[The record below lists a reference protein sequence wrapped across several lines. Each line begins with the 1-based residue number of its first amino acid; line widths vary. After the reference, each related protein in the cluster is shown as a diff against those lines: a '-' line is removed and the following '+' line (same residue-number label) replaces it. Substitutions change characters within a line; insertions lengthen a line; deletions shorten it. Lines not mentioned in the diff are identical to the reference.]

1 MQKAIWGLF
10 LLAFAYDYIS
20 HKYENIPK
28 EVNTNTTH
36 QRDTKVKREDVD
48 KKKRNDKVN
57 VKQNKDKIHIYIQ
70 YWYLF
75 CKIALPD
82 LSLNTSKKF
91 EGL

>member
-20 HKYENIPK
+20 HKNENIPK
-28 EVNTNTTH
+28 EVNTHSPH
-36 QRDTKVKREDVD
+36 QRESKVNMDDGKN
-48 KKKRNDKVN
+48 KKKIDKVN
-57 VKQNKDKIHIYIQ
+57 AQQNKDRIHIYIQ

-75 CKIALPD
+75 CNIALPD